1 MCSLG
6 GRVTPGEQ
14 GVDMSGECAC
24 RCLRYVLVEVY
35 GKCGPESTWNPTMW
49 GADRGQE
56 ERHTRAGPTSLC
68 WPMRKK
74 NVKPTSPGKYTAQ
87 GPGWGPPTRF
97 TLQRRQPWV
106 LWRSLSLPLGCNG
119 CLDWG
124 SKAPAAHGKG
134 CWGPSPWEKRSS
146 IWGWG
151 GAFPLES
158 PGPPPPVE
166 KTQTN
171 SSVGGE
177 GGRAPQTLLGRP
189 GTQDENRAPRTEGR
203 RRVQQHQ
210 SHSEHNTMG
219 RTGVGGRE
227 EIVTKPGRTCPGLPA
242 PQGCGAGF
250 GQLGESLSSSWGS
263 GLGRGGGRA
272 GGGWGEGVQTRL
284 WRRGATRTTPS
295 WK

>member
-1 MCSLG
+1 MGSVGQSPPGIPLC
-6 GRVTPGEQ
+6 GEQ
-14 GVDMSGECAC
+14 TGVKRRDTPELGQLHSLLANE
-24 RCLRYVLVEVY
+24 EK
-35 GKCGPESTWNPTMW
+35 KCKTNL
-49 GADRGQE
+49 
-56 ERHTRAGPTSLC
+56 TRKIHCSRPWVGTS
-68 WPMRKK
+68 
-74 NVKPTSPGKYTAQ
+74 
-87 GPGWGPPTRF
+87 TRF
-97 TLQRRQPWV
+97 TLERRQPWV

-124 SKAPAAHGKG
+124 SKAPAAHGRG

-151 GAFPLES
+151 GAFPLEP

-219 RTGVGGRE
+219 RTGVGGRG

-263 GLGRGGGRA
+263 GLGGRGA
-272 GGGWGEGVQTRL
+272 CGWGLGEK
-284 WRRGATRTTPS
+284 GADEALETGRYTYHSFLEMKDPS
-295 WK
+295 F